1 MFELS
6 TDLITVIGF
15 IADLGFAGFMIA
27 GLMFM
32 AERHKRELK
41 EAYRRGRREEHK
53 DDWRRSI

>member
-6 TDLITVIGF
+6 ADLITVIGF
-15 IADLGFAGFMIA
+15 IVDLGFAGFMIA

-41 EAYRRGRREEHK
+41 KAYRRGRREERK
-53 DDWRRSI
+53 EIYKW

>member
-6 TDLITVIGF
+6 ADLITVIGF

-32 AERHKRELK
+32 AERNKRDVK
-41 EAYRRGRREEHK
+41 EAYRRGRREERK
-53 DDWRRSI
+53 EIYKW

>member
-6 TDLITVIGF
+6 ANLVTVIGF

-32 AERHKRELK
+32 AERHKDN
-41 EAYRRGRREEHK
+41 EH
-53 DDWRRSI
+53 

>member
-15 IADLGFAGFMIA
+15 VVDLGFAGFMIA

-32 AERHKRELK
+32 AERNKRDVK
-41 EAYRRGRREEHK
+41 EAYRRGRREERK
-53 DDWRRSI
+53 EIYKW

>member
-6 TDLITVIGF
+6 ADLITIIGF
-15 IADLGFAGFMIA
+15 IVDLGFAGFMIA

-41 EAYRRGRREEHK
+41 EAYRRGRREERK
-53 DDWRRSI
+53 EIYKW